1 MFIKCICKCTRN
13 YLVLYV
19 SNELFT
25 DDVVIVLHHAFHY
38 LSSTSRKLTNKLQ
51 TTKDFN
57 DIVERYARTRNSHR
71 ANDNYRN
78 TELITIVLTN

>member
-1 MFIKCICKCTRN
+1 MFQTN
-13 YLVLYV
+13 YLQ
-19 SNELFT
+19 T
-25 DDVVIVLHHAFHY
+25 IVVIVLHHAFHY

-57 DIVERYARTRNSHR
+57 DIVDARTRNSHR